1 MMRSSALLTT
11 AAAAVLSAEYITP
24 VFGKASPDFADYVYE
39 PKEIDPEIA
48 HGGLQ
53 KLINSGVFTLERNNR
68 PHQDSRKNLPKRGR
82 RMAHHDGG
90 YYSG

>member
-1 MMRSSALLTT
+1 MRSSTLLTT
-11 AAAAVLSAEYITP
+11 AAAAVLSTECITP
-24 VFGKASPDFADYVYE
+24 VLGKAGSDFSDYVYE

-48 HGGLQ
+48 QGGLQ

-68 PHQDSRKNLPKRGR
+68 PHKESRKNLPKRGR
-82 RMAHHDGG
+82 RMAHHGNG